1 MNNIFTFVILIITV
15 VSIAEVA
22 KLYLKQRQAKP
33 ESNEELEEALSK
45 FEDLEERIRV
55 LERRISTTAESNDIS
70 IGPVILETSSM
81 QVIIAG
87 KETLLSK
94 SEYMLLKTLMQNAG
108 RIQTRNNLE
117 SQLYSWGEEV
127 NSNALEVHIHHLQ

>member
-22 KLYLKQRQAKP
+22 KLCLKQRQAKP

-55 LERRISTTAESNDIS
+55 LERIVTENRYD
-70 IGPVILETSSM
+70 LK
-81 QVIIAG
+81 
-87 KETLLSK
+87 KEIDDL
-94 SEYMLLKTLMQNAG
+94 
-108 RIQTRNNLE
+108 
-117 SQLYSWGEEV
+117 
-127 NSNALEVHIHHLQ
+127 